1 MRIAAV
7 KKLRFIKE
15 QEAIKLL
22 SKLSMKNSLIQ
33 VPLLFLSL
41 FGSKMNEMINTFL
54 LAGRK
59 FTPEMDLI

>member
-1 MRIAAV
+1 
-7 KKLRFIKE
+7 
-15 QEAIKLL
+15 
-22 SKLSMKNSLIQ
+22 MKNSLIQ